1 MKLLLITAI
10 LAFYASNIIA
20 NSPAVPWRHVV
31 TSEDKFFFVMDP
43 GNMDDVSEK
52 GIAYKAK
59 RNGVEKLWEVS
70 GWYAFPGDVFL
81 SQDGKTLVR
90 IISNFYY
97 EQNEATL
104 SNKEVLFFY
113 RKGKLKRTYTVKE
126 LIKNLKKGIPI
137 SSFNGTQYW
146 VKDSKIAPSDWYSI
160 ETHPKDGSG
169 MSTTPDV
176 FQLTT
181 IEGTHYLFDLKNG
194 DLITKGTLKKKEQF
208 QKTKEEDEDPFD
220 D

>member
-1 MKLLLITAI
+1 
-10 LAFYASNIIA
+10 
-20 NSPAVPWRHVV
+20 
-31 TSEDKFFFVMDP
+31 MDP
-43 GNMDDVSEK
+43 GNGDDVLEK

-59 RNGVEKLWEVS
+59 RNGVEKLWKVS

-90 IISNFYY
+90 IISNFFH
-97 EQNEATL
+97 EPNETTS

-113 RKGKLKRTYTVKE
+113 RKGKLKRTYKVKE

-137 SSFNGTQYW
+137 SSFNVTQNW

-160 ETHPKDGSG
+160 ETHPKGG
-169 MSTTPDV
+169 IGTITPPDV

-181 IEGTHYLFDLKNG
+181 IEGIHYIFDLKNG
-194 DLITKGTLKKKEQF
+194 ELITKGTLKKEQ
-208 QKTKEEDEDPFD
+208 QSKKTKED
-220 D
+220 DD